1 MRLNL
6 FCAIAASFWMASVR
20 KLDFQARVRALA
32 PDAWGGI
39 GYISDCAFFFGS
51 LLFLWLGKHTPLPP
65 EQNTNHEKNKGDYYI
80 IYLFSSFFIFDDVCI
95 LTKRILLFFSRDR

>member
-51 LLFLWLGKHTPLPP
+51 LLFLWLGKHPP
-65 EQNTNHEKNKGDYYI
+65 SEKNKGDYYI

-95 LTKRILLFFSRDR
+95 LTKRILLIFSRDR

>member
-39 GYISDCAFFFGS
+39 GYISDCAFFWFS
-51 LLFLWLGKHTPLPP
+51 PVLVVGKAHPP
-65 EQNTNHEKNKGDYYI
+65 SPTNHEKNKGDYYI